1 VHSKTSTYKKTLHDF
16 KAFEQRCY
24 KSESVRCHSNP
35 WLRPPAPPPRP
46 PLPNQQ
52 SSSEYQWCGLQKE
65 EDVGTETKRACT
77 VVCIFFFI
85 IFLVVQSQC
94 DLGHIFPL
102 KVKQRKDV
110 KKKAMWNVQCI
121 EEWRTSF
128 MTSPP
133 ASPVQ
138 WLENK
143 SKKKVLLGFIIIIL
157 CSSKG
162 KCAESYF
169 LLTAKDFSP
178 EFLFSSAWF
187 CQSWSLPR
195 DLACQTCLQ

>member
-1 VHSKTSTYKKTLHDF
+1 
-16 KAFEQRCY
+16 
-24 KSESVRCHSNP
+24 
-35 WLRPPAPPPRP
+35 
-46 PLPNQQ
+46 
-52 SSSEYQWCGLQKE
+52 
-65 EDVGTETKRACT
+65 VGTETKRACT

-143 SKKKVLLGFIIIIL
+143 SKKKSVIGFHNHNFMFLKRKVCGIVLSFDGKGF
-157 CSSKG
+157 
-162 KCAESYF
+162 
-169 LLTAKDFSP
+169 FS
-178 EFLFSSAWF
+178 
-187 CQSWSLPR
+187 
-195 DLACQTCLQ
+195 

>member
-1 VHSKTSTYKKTLHDF
+1 VSL
-16 KAFEQRCY
+16 
-24 KSESVRCHSNP
+24 KS
-35 WLRPPAPPPRP
+35 LAPPPGSA
-46 PLPNQQ
+46 
-52 SSSEYQWCGLQKE
+52 SSASPSESTIFIRIS
-65 EDVGTETKRACT
+65 VVRFTKRGGRGHRNKKGLYGRLH
-77 VVCIFFFI
+77 FFFI

-143 SKKKVLLGFIIIIL
+143 SKKKVLLGFIIIIS